1 VVDTAAS
8 MHEFWDDVSFVCLTL
23 TMKLA
28 GLDKDGLDLIFTGN
42 QSFNVKMAGFKAAE
56 RFKTA
61 LRRAKPMQSYHGV
74 PAVETDMATTLG
86 EIFDEYLTN
95 DRRKRMTLLVL
106 TNGRWE
112 RNRDNRLVEETIAD
126 FVKKLNEERRTE
138 KRRFTIQFISF
149 GSDPTAIARLKSL
162 DDELER
168 QYNIP

>member
-1 VVDTAAS
+1 VDTAAS
-8 MHEFWDDVSFVCLTL
+8 MREFWEDVSFACLTL

-42 QSFNVKMAGFKAAE
+42 QSWNVRNAEFKAAE

-61 LRRAKPMQSYHGV
+61 LGRAKPKQLRHGV
-74 PAVETDMATTLG
+74 PAIETDMATTLG
-86 EIFDEYLTN
+86 EIFDEYLKN

-112 RNRDNRLVEETIAD
+112 RNRDDRLVEETIAD
-126 FVKKLNEERRTE
+126 FVKKLNKEGRTE

-149 GSDPTAIARLKSL
+149 GSDPTAIERLRSL

-168 QYNIP
+168 EYNIP